1 MARQRSEIHVNAQFA
16 LSGDRAASRQSLADF
31 CATVSTHLRAYRP
44 GKRLGPV
51 GLDPTLAHHLALA
64 FERILNGERPDKALG
79 LAFERGRRQN
89 RDTDRLAQRDGAI
102 DAAFWYLAA
111 RGMSRAA
118 ALRECAEI
126 VGLTER
132 QMSRRVSGRTV
143 SEAHF
148 LATLAEGPR
157 EPRIARLAE
166 LAGRYRAPLEKL
178 LHSRSAR
185 PRRFASAQR
194 TRRSIKR

>member
-1 MARQRSEIHVNAQFA
+1 MQDDHAAARQALGDFCTTVNA
-16 LSGDRAASRQSLADF
+16 
-31 CATVSTHLRAYRP
+31 HLRAYRP
-44 GKRLGPV
+44 GERLGPV
-51 GLDPTLAHHLALA
+51 ELDPTLSHHLALA

-89 RDTDRLAQRDGAI
+89 RDTDRLAQRDGEI
-102 DAAFWYLAA
+102 EAAYWYLAA
-111 RGMSRAA
+111 SGMTRAA

-132 QMSRRVSGRTV
+132 QVGRKVSGATV
-143 SEAHF
+143 SEARF

-157 EPRIARLAE
+157 EQRVARLAE
-166 LAGRYRAPLEKL
+166 LTGRYRARLEKL
-178 LHSRSAR
+178 LHTRSAR

-194 TRRSIKR
+194 SRRTIKR